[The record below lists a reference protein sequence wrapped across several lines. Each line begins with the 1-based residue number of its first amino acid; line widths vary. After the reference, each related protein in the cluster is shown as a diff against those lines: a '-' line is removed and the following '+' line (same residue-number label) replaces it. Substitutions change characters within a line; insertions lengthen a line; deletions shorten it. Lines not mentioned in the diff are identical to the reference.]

1 MFGGGGYNIWRV
13 VPRAWSHVFLSL
25 IDRPIQTGYLPLEW
39 INKWKHYSS
48 ELLPK
53 RWEDRLNDYTYV
65 PAQKKLVKK
74 IKISFTY
81 SELVR
86 IYSSIS
92 NLICNNFKR

>member
-65 PAQKKLVKK
+65 PAQKKLVKNK
-74 IKISFTY
+74 
-81 SELVR
+81 
-86 IYSSIS
+86 
-92 NLICNNFKR
+92 N